1 MREVYN
7 LTKKELFEIMRT
19 RKFLIIFIIFIIT
32 AITSVVTAKLT
43 PEILKNVSTPGLKIE
58 MPTPTYKDSVD
69 QFVKNTSQLV
79 VFVLIFVA
87 AGAVSDERVKR
98 TMELLVSK
106 PVGRANV
113 VLSKFAAYLL
123 AVALSFVVAA
133 AGFYY
138 YTVSI
143 FSSFSLANFAIICGF
158 MLLFILW
165 VISAT
170 IFGSTISKN
179 NLGAA
184 GIGFLFLF
192 GTSIAY
198 GLLPK
203 FRPYFP
209 SHIMSVYPKV
219 LLNGMQPEL
228 WKSFWVGLFMIVAF
242 VLASVYIFKNQE
254 IDRS

>member
-1 MREVYN
+1 MRELFN
-7 LTKKELFEIMRT
+7 LTKKELFEIVRT
-19 RKFLIIFIIFIIT
+19 RKLFIILIIFII
-32 AITSVVTAKLT
+32 AALTSVATAKLT

-87 AGAVSDERVKR
+87 AGALSDERVKR

-106 PVGRANV
+106 PVSRSNI
-113 VLSKFAAYLL
+113 VLAKYKAYLL
-123 AVALSFVVAA
+123 SVGLSFVVAA
-133 AGFYY
+133 IAFYL
-138 YTVSI
+138 YTIST
-143 FSSFSLANFAIICGF
+143 FTTFSLANFAIICGF

-165 VISAT
+165 VIAAT

-184 GIGFLFLF
+184 GIGFLFLVVA
-192 GTSIAY
+192 SIAY

-209 SHIMSVYPKV
+209 NHIMSVYTKV
-219 LLNGMQPEL
+219 LSNGMQPEL
-228 WKSFWVGLFMIVAF
+228 WKSFWVGMVMIVAF
-242 VLASVYIFKNQE
+242 VLASVFIFKNQE